1 MARAGPGRH
10 FLTVVWN
17 ANLIFCAGM
26 VGACGMTTAR
36 IWKERLIGVWLAGT
50 TAVLA
55 LGLFSHV
62 FPSADPL
69 LGTLARMTD
78 SARVHLL
85 GLAVILALGLAIL
98 GVRWIAAAVTVA
110 AVVGFGFLAVDY
122 RSRIAPVGERADLTI
137 LWYNVFKF
145 NELDVNAFA
154 DGVRAS
160 GADMVILAEAE
171 PAMDLPP
178 LVADVY
184 PHRMGCQN
192 VDPEDC
198 NLMVLSKEPLDAADM
213 QPMSMGPERLAR
225 IRVETAEGPID
236 VIAAHMIK
244 PWIVAMSL
252 RDETTVWRAILR
264 RDQVPY
270 ILVGDLNAAP
280 WSARL
285 RRMEKRHNLRHWRWP
300 EPTWPVAMGPAGLPI
315 DHVLASEGVAI
326 TDYVT
331 WAGYGSN
338 HMGIMASVQLQDRTE

>member
-1 MARAGPGRH
+1 
-10 FLTVVWN
+10 
-17 ANLIFCAGM
+17 
-26 VGACGMTTAR
+26 MTKAR

-50 TAVLA
+50 AAVLA

-85 GLAVILALGLAIL
+85 GLSVLLALGLAL
-98 GVRWIAAAVTVA
+98 LRVRWIAAGVA
-110 AVVGFGFLAVDY
+110 LAAALGLVLIVVDY
-122 RSRIAPVGERADLTI
+122 RARIAPVGERADLTVM
-137 LWYNVFKF
+137 WHNVFKF
-145 NELDVNAFA
+145 NALDVPAFA
-154 DGVRAS
+154 DGLRAS
-160 GADMVILAEAE
+160 GADLVILAEAE

-184 PHRMGCQN
+184 PHRLGCDG

-198 NLMVLSKEPLDAADM
+198 NLMILSKVPLDNADLA
-213 QPMSMGPERLAR
+213 PLSMGPERLAR
-225 IRVETAEGPID
+225 IRVETPEGPID

-244 PWIVAMSL
+244 PWIIAMSL
-252 RDETTVWRAILR
+252 RDETSIWRAILR

-285 RRMEKRHNLRHWRWP
+285 RRMQDRHDLRHWRRP
-300 EPTWPVAMGPAGLPI
+300 EPTWPVKLGAAGLPI

-326 TDYVT
+326 TDYAT
-331 WAGYGSN
+331 WSGYGSN
-338 HMGIMASVQLQDRTE
+338 HMGITASVQLQGGAD